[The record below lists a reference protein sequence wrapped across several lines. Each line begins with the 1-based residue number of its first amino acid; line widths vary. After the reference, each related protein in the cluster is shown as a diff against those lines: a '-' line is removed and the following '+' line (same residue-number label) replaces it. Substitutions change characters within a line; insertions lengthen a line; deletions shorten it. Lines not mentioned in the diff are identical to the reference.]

1 MTTTDIKWQQPIPLI
16 DENQN
21 QRPYP
26 IDSLPSIIKDAVLSY
41 QQYGQQPIPL
51 IACSALANLSLS
63 CQSLANIARDHLLV
77 SPISLYFLVV
87 AQSGERK
94 SAVLYHY

>member
-1 MTTTDIKWQQPIPLI
+1 MTTPDIKWQKPIPLI

-21 QRPYP
+21 QQPYP

-63 CQSLANIARDHLLV
+63 CQSLANIASLL
-77 SPISLYFLVV
+77 
-87 AQSGERK
+87 
-94 SAVLYHY
+94 